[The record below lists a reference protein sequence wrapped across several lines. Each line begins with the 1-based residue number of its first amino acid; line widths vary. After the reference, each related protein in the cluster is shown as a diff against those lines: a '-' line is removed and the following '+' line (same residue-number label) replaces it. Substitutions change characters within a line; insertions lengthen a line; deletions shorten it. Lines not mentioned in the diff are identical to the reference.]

1 MRKTIHKLFFIWD
14 YEKEERWLN
23 EMAAKGLSLISVKLL
38 TYEFENTLPGEYHI
52 CLQILEHTL
61 SHPETENYIHFLEE
75 TGVQH
80 VGTCVRQ
87 VYFRK
92 KTADGPFELFSDNA
106 SRIKHL
112 NYVITLLSI
121 LFIPNL
127 CNVINQIG
135 MYIEYRHPSNLFA
148 LSFISFM
155 EGLIITGIIKLV
167 RKRKK
172 LKDEQQI
179 FE

>member
-1 MRKTIHKLFFIWD
+1 MRKVVHKLFFIWD
-14 YEKEERWLN
+14 YEKEEKWLN
-23 EMAAKGLSLISVKLL
+23 EMAARGLSLISVKLL

-52 CLQILEHTL
+52 CLQVLEHTL
-61 SHPETENYIHFLEE
+61 RHSETENYIHFLEE
-75 TGVQH
+75 TGIQH

-112 NYVITLLSI
+112 NHIITLLAI
-121 LFIPNL
+121 LLMPNISNL
-127 CNVINQIG
+127 CNQIFI
-135 MYIEYRHPSNLFA
+135 YIQYGYFVNLFA
-148 LSFISFM
+148 LTSCAFVI
-155 EGLIITGIIKLV
+155 GLLIAGIIRLSLK
-167 RKRKK
+167 KKK
-172 LKDEQQI
+172 LKEEQQI